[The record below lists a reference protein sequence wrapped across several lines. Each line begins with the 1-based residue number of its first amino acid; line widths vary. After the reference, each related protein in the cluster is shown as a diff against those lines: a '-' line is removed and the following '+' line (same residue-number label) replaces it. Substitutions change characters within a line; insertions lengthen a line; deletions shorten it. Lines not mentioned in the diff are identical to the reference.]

1 MRMEINII
9 ITISY
14 YIVTISKQIKNIKK
28 STRKGKQIKDQDHT

>member
-14 YIVTISKQIKNIKK
+14 YIVTISKQKNIKK